1 MKYKSVINFVVFSL
15 LVFFVF
21 QCNTYLFRGTGTER
35 FRIINMKEEQD
46 LDVIFLGGS
55 SILAYWQPPRAWN
68 EFGFKSCNCATNNFP
83 MEANKYMMKYG
94 LKYHKPKLWVV
105 EMRPFYAYTP
115 AVEEGGF
122 RSSSDSLDLLEPIRY
137 EYIHDV
143 IRNRKLEKNDDV
155 LSYYL
160 DLSFYHTNYWNLKN
174 GSSWIN
180 IFNNYYD
187 HTYQNKG
194 WEWREDGVADLEK
207 PEGFETEEVAQL
219 DPYVDQCL
227 RKLLRFCRKND
238 QDVLFVSSPFCV
250 NRESTM
256 IYNGYKKIVESYG
269 YDFLDTNFYY
279 DEMGV
284 DFSTD
289 FHDPSHMNL
298 LGAEKFT
305 NYVGNYIVD
314 KYGMEDHRDDGDLDV
329 QKWNFYFEKFIT
341 EEVEHRNI
349 TYEIINKKE

>member
-1 MKYKSVINFVVFSL
+1 MKLKSILNFIVFSI
-15 LVFFVF
+15 LVFLIF

-35 FRIINMKEEQD
+35 WRIINIKEDQD

-68 EFGFKSCNCATNNFP
+68 EYGFKSYNCATNNFP
-83 MEANKYMMKYG
+83 MEATKYMIKYG
-94 LKYHKPKLWVV
+94 MKYHKPDLWVV

-122 RSSSDSLDLLEPIRY
+122 RSSSDSLGLLEPIRY

-143 IRNRKLEKNDDV
+143 ISNRKLEKNDDI

-160 DLSFYHTNYWNLKN
+160 DLSFYHTNYWNLN
-174 GSSWIN
+174 NAYSWFN
-180 IFNNYYD
+180 IFNTYYD
-187 HTYQNKG
+187 HENQIAG

-207 PEGFETEEVAQL
+207 PKGFETENVAEL
-219 DPYVDQCL
+219 DPYVEQCL
-227 RKLLRFCRKND
+227 VELLQFCRENELNM
-238 QDVLFVSSPFCV
+238 LFLGSPFCV
-250 NRESTM
+250 NKESTM
-256 IYNGYKKIVESYG
+256 IYNSYKRIVESYG

-279 DEMGV
+279 DEMEV

-305 NYVGNYIVD
+305 NFVGAYIVNR
-314 KYGMEDHRDDGDLDV
+314 YNIEDHRDDGNSDV
-329 QKWNFYFEKFIT
+329 QKWNSYYEKFIN
-341 EEVEHRNI
+341 EEIEHRNI
-349 TYEIINKKE
+349 TFELINER

>member
-1 MKYKSVINFVVFSL
+1 MKLKSILNFIVFSI
-15 LVFFVF
+15 LVFLIF

-35 FRIINMKEEQD
+35 WRIINIKEDQD

-68 EFGFKSCNCATNNFP
+68 EFGFKSFNCATNNFP
-83 MEANKYMMKYG
+83 MEATKYMIKYG
-94 LKYHKPKLWVV
+94 MKYHKPDLWVV

-122 RSSSDSLDLLEPIRY
+122 RSSSDSLGLLEPIRY
-137 EYIHDV
+137 EYMHDV
-143 IRNRKLEKNDDV
+143 ISNRKLEKNDDI

-160 DLSFYHTNYWNLKN
+160 DLSFYHTNYWNLN
-174 GSSWIN
+174 NAYSWFN
-180 IFNNYYD
+180 IFNTYYD
-187 HTYQNKG
+187 HENQIAG

-207 PEGFETEEVAQL
+207 PKGFETENIAEL
-219 DPYVDQCL
+219 DPYVEQCL
-227 RKLLRFCRKND
+227 VELLQFCRENELNM
-238 QDVLFVSSPFCV
+238 LFLGSPFCV
-250 NRESTM
+250 NKESTM
-256 IYNGYKKIVESYG
+256 IYNSYKRIVESYG

-279 DEMGV
+279 DEMEV

-305 NYVGNYIVD
+305 NFVGAYIVNQ
-314 KYGMEDHRDDGDLDV
+314 YNIEDHRDDGNSDV
-329 QKWNFYFEKFIT
+329 QKWNSYYEKFIK
-341 EEVEHRNI
+341 EEIEHRNI
-349 TYEIINKKE
+349 TFELINER

>member
-1 MKYKSVINFVVFSL
+1 MKLKSILNFIVFSI
-15 LVFFVF
+15 LVFLTF

-35 FRIINMKEEQD
+35 WRIINIKEDQD

-68 EFGFKSCNCATNNFP
+68 EFGFKSFNCATNNFP
-83 MEANKYMMKYG
+83 MEATKYMIKYG
-94 LKYHKPKLWVV
+94 MKYHKPDLWVV

-122 RSSSDSLDLLEPIRY
+122 RSSSDSLGLLEPIRY

-143 IRNRKLEKNDDV
+143 ISNRKLEKNDDI

-160 DLSFYHTNYWNLKN
+160 DLSFYHTNYWNLN
-174 GSSWIN
+174 NAYSWFN
-180 IFNNYYD
+180 IFNTYYD
-187 HTYQNKG
+187 HENQIAG

-207 PEGFETEEVAQL
+207 PKGFETENVAKL
-219 DPYVDQCL
+219 DPYVEQCL
-227 RKLLRFCRKND
+227 VELLQFCRENELNM
-238 QDVLFVSSPFCV
+238 LFLGSPFCV
-250 NRESTM
+250 NKESTM
-256 IYNGYKKIVESYG
+256 IYNSYKRIVESYG

-279 DEMGV
+279 DEMEV

-305 NYVGNYIVD
+305 NFVGAYIVNR
-314 KYGMEDHRDDGDLDV
+314 YNIEDHRDDGNSDV
-329 QKWNFYFEKFIT
+329 QKWNSYYEKFIK
-341 EEVEHRNI
+341 EEIEHRNI
-349 TYEIINKKE
+349 TFELINER